1 MDPTSNT
8 PDHVIGQA
16 EGNRSLPPI
25 SRRLRHWD
33 RWMGQAL
40 AGGGKEVPGIG
51 GDIECA
57 LAACLNDAERGGIA
71 STAFIGA
78 GSEADLGGR

>member
-1 MDPTSNT
+1 
-8 PDHVIGQA
+8 
-16 EGNRSLPPI
+16 
-25 SRRLRHWD
+25 
-33 RWMGQAL
+33 MGQAL

-51 GDIECA
+51 GDIEFA

-78 GSEADLGGR
+78 ASEADPASDDGMAQGALASLLVGGSVGSWTVTG

>member
-1 MDPTSNT
+1 
-8 PDHVIGQA
+8 
-16 EGNRSLPPI
+16 
-25 SRRLRHWD
+25 
-33 RWMGQAL
+33 MGQAL

-51 GDIECA
+51 GDIEFA

-78 GSEADLGGR
+78 GSG